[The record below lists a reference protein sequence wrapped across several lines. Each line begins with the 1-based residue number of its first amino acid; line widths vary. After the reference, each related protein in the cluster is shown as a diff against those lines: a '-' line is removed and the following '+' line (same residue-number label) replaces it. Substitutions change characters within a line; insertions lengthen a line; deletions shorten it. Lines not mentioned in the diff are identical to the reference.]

1 MNPTDKSTAKQNEL
15 IATLIEQYESLTH
28 EFRSFRNS
36 TDQNIKNIKEFAE
49 TSDRNRSK
57 EIRDLA
63 KTMEIKYDTETDQSQ
78 INAHLETA
86 ADNVTDDETDG
97 PNTSQRPRAAS
108 SRAAIK
114 PINNYNEDRGLEADK
129 AIRTVETLPGQD
141 DVGVEDFILSVRKA
155 RARCK
160 ASDREL
166 LLDLILIEKI
176 TDNAKRNIRYLK
188 INSFEDL
195 YSCLRQHVLTPTTIS
210 NCRDKL
216 KNLKQG
222 ATESVQSFNSRF
234 RQQLNELNYAVQ
246 NENRTPTERRVAI
259 DIEER
264 EALKTYL
271 LNLRYEI
278 GQMVVS
284 SDPKNLN
291 LAQQLAADREQW
303 LREAN
308 RVANR
313 PKNQSHNITLV
324 SKRTTTDSQP
334 QTSAQLPSR
343 PLDDRMKP
351 KCPKCLR
358 IGHTAEKCYSRNF
371 PFASQGKIPPRV
383 NQTTENPEEAY
394 LELTAPPP
402 EDYYQSY
409 CNEETEEE
417 PDSSSIPEQESTL

>member
-1 MNPTDKSTAKQNEL
+1 
-15 IATLIEQYESLTH
+15 
-28 EFRSFRNS
+28 
-36 TDQNIKNIKEFAE
+36 
-49 TSDRNRSK
+49 
-57 EIRDLA
+57 
-63 KTMEIKYDTETDQSQ
+63 MEIKYDTETDQSL
-78 INAHLETA
+78 INTHLETA

-97 PNTSQRPRAAS
+97 PNASQRPRAAS
-108 SRAAIK
+108 NRAAIK
-114 PINNYNEDRGLEADK
+114 PRNNYNEDQGLEVDK
-129 AIRTVETLPGQD
+129 AIRTVETLRGRD
-141 DVGVEDFILSVRKA
+141 DESVEDFILSVRKA

-166 LLDLILIEKI
+166 LLDLILIERI

-216 KNLKQG
+216 KNLKEG

-291 LAQQLAADREQW
+291 LVQQLAADREQW

-308 RVANR
+308 PVANR
-313 PKNQSHNITLV
+313 PKNQSHNTTSIQANYYR
-324 SKRTTTDSQP
+324 STTTIFC
-334 QTSAQLPSR
+334 SA
-343 PLDDRMKP
+343 
-351 KCPKCLR
+351 
-358 IGHTAEKCYSRNF
+358 T
-371 PFASQGKIPPRV
+371 
-383 NQTTENPEEAY
+383 
-394 LELTAPPP
+394 
-402 EDYYQSY
+402 
-409 CNEETEEE
+409 
-417 PDSSSIPEQESTL
+417 